1 MCLCCVCVCDCSGA
15 QRPTVAE
22 PGTVALPAGALA
34 LKWTADL
41 HKGATSLRL

>member
-1 MCLCCVCVCDCSGA
+1 MCLGCVCARDCSGA

-22 PGTVALPAGALA
+22 PGTVAPPAGALA

-41 HKGATSLRL
+41 YKGATSPRL